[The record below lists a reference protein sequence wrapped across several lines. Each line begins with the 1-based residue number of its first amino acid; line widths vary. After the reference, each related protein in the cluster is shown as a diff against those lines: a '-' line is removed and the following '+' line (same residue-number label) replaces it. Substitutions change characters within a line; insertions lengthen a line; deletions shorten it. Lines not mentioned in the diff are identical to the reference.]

1 MSPNFATIPFP
12 GRCDQPNNS
21 ILNELQ
27 QKSNQRDP
35 LLNPSFRI
43 DGAYGDQTIF
53 NSQNSQGS
61 VV

>member
-1 MSPNFATIPFP
+1 MSPNFATIPLP

-53 NSQNSQGS
+53 NS
-61 VV
+61 